1 MRSGEGSGRR
11 AGCLAV
17 WLLLALLAAAAWIGR
32 DALGDWVG
40 RMELGGP
47 AEVSEQLA
55 RRAEEKLNRVARGG
69 LREETRLSEAELQ
82 SLLTYRGG
90 AALPAGV
97 EDPRVDV
104 QDSLIVLSARLRLDE
119 LEGYTP
125 PDALSSALSDTSRV
139 IAGLAPSVERPGEL
153 LLRVRSLQ
161 IGAFVIPP
169 LMLPAVVGGLKAR
182 GVGTSGGA
190 VVLNLTPD
198 VGDVRIEGDEVV
210 LVPASAD
217 PP

>member
-1 MRSGEGSGRR
+1 MASGGRR
-11 AGCLAV
+11 RRKAGCPAV
-17 WLLLALLAAAAWIGR
+17 WLLLLLLAVAAWIGR
-32 DALGDWVG
+32 DALGDWMG
-40 RMELGGP
+40 RLELGGP

-55 RRAEEKLNRVARGG
+55 RRAEEKLNRVAREG

-82 SLLTYRGG
+82 SFLTYRGG

-97 EDPRVDV
+97 EDLRVDV
-104 QDSLIVLSARLRLDE
+104 QDSLVVLSARLRTDE
-119 LEGYTP
+119 LEGYSV
-125 PDALSSALSDTSRV
+125 PDALSSVLSDTSRV

-182 GVGTSGGA
+182 GVRTSGGA
-190 VVLNLTPD
+190 VVLGLTPD

-210 LVPASAD
+210 LVPARAD
-217 PP
+217 AP

>member
-1 MRSGEGSGRR
+1 MRSGKGGGRR
-11 AGCLAV
+11 AGCLAA
-17 WLLLALLAAAAWIGR
+17 WLLLLLLAAVAWIGR
-32 DALGDWVG
+32 DALGDWMG
-40 RMELGGP
+40 RLELGGP

-55 RRAEEKLNRVARGG
+55 QRAEEKLNRVAREG
-69 LREETRLSEAELQ
+69 LREETRFSEAELQ

-90 AALPAGV
+90 AVLPAGV
-97 EDPRVDV
+97 GDPRIDV
-104 QDSLIVLSARLRLDE
+104 QDSLVVLSARVRPDE
-119 LEGYTP
+119 LEGYAA

-139 IAGLAPSVERPGEL
+139 IAGFAPSVERPGEL

-182 GVGTSGGA
+182 GLRTSGGA
-190 VVLNLTPD
+190 VVLGLTPD
-198 VGDVRIEGDEVV
+198 VGDVRIEGSEVV
-210 LVPASAD
+210 LVPVSAD